1 MEWEFCL
8 GAALVLFCGS
18 ILCALSAVF
27 SRRKK
32 KRAVNSLM
40 IFSAGTFAAAF
51 FMFLPIYWEYFL
63 EDGAAP
69 VKTFLLSAH
78 NAIRLFVIDC
88 DFDTIKDA
96 VAELPNLLR
105 TAYSSF
111 AAIIYVT
118 APVLT
123 FGVVL
128 SFLRN
133 VLSYQR
139 LMAKYF
145 RNAYVFSELNAKS
158 LTLAQSLRESDPK
171 AAIVFTDVFEKEEE
185 EAYERLAAARDI
197 GALCFQK
204 DMLALNYRFRN
215 KKTKLYFFTMGEDE
229 SENIQQTLRLI
240 QEYNWRENTS
250 LYLFSTSVES
260 ELLLNK
266 VEKEKMHVRR
276 INDVQSMIY
285 EMLCQDGFRL
295 YETAKPDSSGLRQ
308 IHAVIVGLGR
318 HGTELL
324 QALAWMGQMDG
335 YRIRIDAIDRD
346 LLAESKF
353 RARCP
358 ELMDEA
364 YNGVFRE
371 GEAQYDIRIHSGIDA
386 FSWEF
391 TRLIQEMDS
400 ATYVFVSLGEES
412 LNIQTAV
419 RLRMLFEQIH
429 IHPDIQT
436 VVSSPVKKG
445 ALANVCNYAGQPYDL
460 RFCGDLKTAYSQQT
474 ILNSEL
480 EEDALAA
487 HRKWGSAEEL
497 FWSYE
502 YYYRSSVASS
512 IHLKM
517 RILCGIPGAGKKEE
531 ELTPEEKARL
541 QVLEHRRWNAYMR
554 SEGYVYSGSP
564 EKTSRN
570 DLGKMHH
577 NLVNFKELSE
587 EDIKKDSRVGT
598 R

>member
-18 ILCALSAVF
+18 ILWALSAVF

-105 TAYSSF
+105 MAYSSF

-266 VEKEKMHVRR
+266 VEKGKMHVRR

>member
-18 ILCALSAVF
+18 ILWALSAVF

-266 VEKEKMHVRR
+266 VEKGKMHVRR

-412 LNIQTAV
+412 FNIQIAV